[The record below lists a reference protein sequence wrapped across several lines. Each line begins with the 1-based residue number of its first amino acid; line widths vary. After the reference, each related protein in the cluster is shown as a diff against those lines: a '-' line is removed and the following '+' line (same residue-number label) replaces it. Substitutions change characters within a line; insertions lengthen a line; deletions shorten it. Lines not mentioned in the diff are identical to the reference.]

1 MKVRVAPLA
10 LLVLVATIGPASVFA
25 AEDRFGCHIM
35 ISPQNPSSAD
45 DVDVSVSF
53 LLRTSPPFVAEFS
66 PVVAN
71 GSVFSITATLVVP
84 RADDAVLQIVHMD
97 NNTCH
102 LGKLEP
108 GNYSFEVYGKTQ
120 GTAQTWLE
128 KRIDF
133 TVALSIRTAPE
144 YPSIAGLL
152 LLLTATATAV
162 YATRKRIA
170 KNTT

>member
-10 LLVLVATIGPASVFA
+10 LLVMIVAIGSAPVFA

-35 ISPQNPSSAD
+35 ISPQNPTSAD
-45 DVDVSVSF
+45 DVDVSVGF
-53 LLRTSPPFVAEFS
+53 LLRTSPPFVEEFS

-71 GSVFSITATLVVP
+71 GSVFSIITTLVVP
-84 RADDAVLQIVHMD
+84 IADDAILQIIHMD
-97 NNTCH
+97 NKTYH

-133 TVALSIRTAPE
+133 TIAPSISTMPE

-152 LLLTATATAV
+152 LLLMATATAV
-162 YATRKRIA
+162 YTARKRIA
-170 KNTT
+170 KNAM